1 MFKSISSIF
10 KQLIEGDDLTKN
22 PNEDPNLAIAALL
35 CEVAKADQ
43 QVDEDE
49 QIAKIHLL
57 QKITNSTE
65 AEAQLL
71 LDRATE
77 QTNQSVSLYD
87 FTSQL
92 QSTSRETR
100 IDIIQAMWEVAY
112 SDSQLDPFE
121 EAVIRKVAEL
131 LYVDHQDF
139 IKTKLTVQGTIL

>member
-43 QVDEDE
+43 QVDEEE

-112 SDSQLDPFE
+112 TDSHLDPFE

-131 LYVDHQDF
+131 LYVDHHDF